1 MKEAAVLI
9 ASFFI
14 GSLPVGVI
22 VGKLMRGIDIRDYGS
37 GNIGAT
43 NVLRTLG
50 LGPAIVVF
58 IGDTLKGFVP
68 VLLAMRTIKGSHEP
82 YIVVVAGILAVVGH
96 SVSPFLKFKGG
107 KGVATSLGMIIGMHP
122 IIAGIGFGVWVLLV
136 AITRYVS
143 IASIIA
149 PFSVPV
155 LMHFSPTL
163 FGYPV
168 PREYGIIALIASLL
182 ILFRHR
188 SNIKRLLNGTEPK
201 IGQKIKLE
209 GE

>member
-1 MKEAAVLI
+1 MKETAVLI
-9 ASFFI
+9 VSFFI

-58 IGDTLKGFVP
+58 IGDTLKGLIP
-68 VLLAMRTIKGSHEP
+68 VLLAVWIIKGSHQP
-82 YIVVVAGILAVVGH
+82 YIVVTAGILAVVGH
-96 SVSPFLKFKGG
+96 SASPFLKFKGG
-107 KGVATSLGMIIGMHP
+107 KGVATSLGMIIGMNP
-122 IIAGIGFGVWVLLV
+122 IIAGIGLGIWVLLV
-136 AITRYVS
+136 AVTRYVS

-149 PFSVPV
+149 PFAVPV
-155 LMHFSPTL
+155 MMHFSPTL
-163 FGYPV
+163 FGYSV

-182 ILFRHR
+182 IAFRHWA
-188 SNIKRLLNGTEPK
+188 NIKRLLNGTEPK